1 MSNIRT
7 AVVYRTKAKA
17 LKSEHDVD
25 NYAEADKPQFEL
37 CVFTDGK
44 VAQRWL
50 VGDSLVWWT
59 KLEDLYKVHIYAHPD
74 YGTRVEWSDGKVEEL

>member
-1 MSNIRT
+1 MVKT

-17 LKSEHDVD
+17 LKSEFETH
-25 NYAEADKPQFEL
+25 NYGEPDEPQFEL
-37 CVFTDGK
+37 AVFSDGK

-50 VGDSLVWWT
+50 LGDSLVWWN
-59 KLEDLYKVHIYAHPD
+59 KLEDLYSVHIYAHPD